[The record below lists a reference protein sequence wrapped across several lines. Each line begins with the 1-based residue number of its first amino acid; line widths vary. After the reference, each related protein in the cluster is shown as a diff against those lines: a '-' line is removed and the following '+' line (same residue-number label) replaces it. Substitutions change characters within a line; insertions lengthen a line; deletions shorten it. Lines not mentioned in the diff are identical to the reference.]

1 MVISKFR
8 KLFQVLGGSVFLW
21 ILYDFA
27 NSFLSAALEGLYFSQ
42 WVVIDNKFPDI
53 WYGGTFAAA
62 TLLLLVTAPFLGAWA
77 DTYGKKMPFL
87 KVSTIAIIIFGVILG
102 LISNS
107 FLPVNTK
114 VILALVVFFF
124 IQYFYQT
131 SLTFYNP
138 LLDQLSSVKTRGLIS
153 GIGQLANNLGFVVA
167 TGVFLF
173 LVKSNFVLFGQ
184 SGRNQVFL
192 PATILFGLLAL
203 PMLIKFKERSV
214 SQLGSTTNF
223 KAVFS
228 QTLKGFRQLFIR
240 QKNVGIFLIAFML
253 ISDAILT
260 ANLFFAIF
268 MEQVYH
274 IPDAQ
279 KFILLALMS
288 IVTIPS
294 CFFFGWLGDKL
305 GLKKILT
312 VSCGVLIVSF
322 LLISLSTRSILL
334 SPLMMFVG
342 LGWGGY
348 YATARA
354 LLVNISPTKRLGEY
368 FGFYST
374 FQKFASIIGPLTW
387 GGVTLLLTDFGIVK
401 YRIAIIALVAL
412 MLVGTIL
419 LTSVK
424 ERKT

>member
-1 MVISKFR
+1 MNLNI
-8 KLFQVLGGSVFLW
+8 FLW
-21 ILYDFA
+21 VLYDFS

-53 WYGGTFAAA
+53 WYGGTFATA
-62 TLLLLVTAPFLGAWA
+62 TLLLLITAPFLGAWA
-77 DTYGKKMPFL
+77 DAHGKKMPFL

-102 LISNS
+102 LVSNS
-107 FLPVNTK
+107 VLTANTK
-114 VILALVVFFF
+114 VILALIVFFF

-184 SGRNQVFL
+184 PGRNQVFL

-223 KAVFS
+223 KTVFS
-228 QTLKGFRQLFIR
+228 RTLKDFRQLFIR

-279 KFILLALMS
+279 KFILLTLMS
-288 IVTIPS
+288 IITIPS

-305 GLKKILT
+305 GLKKILI

-334 SPLMMFVG
+334 YPLMMFVG

-387 GGVTLLLTDFGIVK
+387 GGVTLLLTDFGIVR

-412 MLVGTIL
+412 MLMGIIL

>member
-1 MVISKFR
+1 MN
-8 KLFQVLGGSVFLW
+8 LNVFLW

-62 TLLLLVTAPFLGAWA
+62 TLLLLFTAPLLGAWA
-77 DTYGKKMPFL
+77 DAHGKKMPFL
-87 KVSTIAIIIFGVILG
+87 KLSTIAIIIFGVILG
-102 LISNS
+102 IVSNS
-107 FLPVNTK
+107 FLPASTK
-114 VILALVVFFF
+114 VILALIVFFF
-124 IQYFYQT
+124 IQYFYQA

-138 LLDQLSSVKTRGLIS
+138 LLDQLSSAKTRGLIS

-167 TGVFLF
+167 TGVFLL
-173 LVKSNFVLFGQ
+173 LVKSNFVLFGE

-214 SQLGSTTNF
+214 NQQNSTTNF
-223 KAVFS
+223 KTIFS
-228 QTLKGFRQLFIR
+228 LTLKGIRQLFTE

-274 IPDAQ
+274 IPDGQ
-279 KFILLALMS
+279 KFILLTIMS
-288 IVTIPS
+288 VITIPS
-294 CFFFGWLGDKL
+294 CYFLGWLGDKV
-305 GLKKILT
+305 GLKKILM
-312 VSCGVLIVSF
+312 VSCGILVVSF
-322 LLISLSTRSILL
+322 LLIGLSTKSILL
-334 SPLMMFVG
+334 YPLMMLVG

-354 LLVNISPTKRLGEY
+354 LLVNISPKNQLGEY

-374 FQKFASIIGPLTW
+374 FQKFASIVGPLTW
-387 GGVTLLLTDFGIVK
+387 GGITLLLTNYGIVR
-401 YRIAIIALVAL
+401 YRVAIIALVAL
-412 MLVGTIL
+412 MISGTIL
-419 LTSVK
+419 LAKVK
-424 ERKT
+424 ERKN